1 MYRCATCIRSVLTL
15 IFFFGAVISASAQ
28 EGIYVQGSAFA
39 DVREFGSSSST
50 IVGPDDESSLDAV
63 GAGGSIRVGTWLHR
77 RWTIEAGLD
86 LTTRTTNDFRNPYI
100 LAIFPPGLAPL
111 DLSASTSFASVTT
124 MLGFHQ
130 RADWVRFGYRA
141 GFSFM
146 RATYRTE
153 FPDFAVPLSNAA
165 REPFALLSTLLP
177 TLPTSRLD
185 NTTLTRT
192 ENNGALALGFEAAI
206 ELADNLEVV
215 PELRAFAFSSS
226 GQGTFLIR
234 PGVGARWTF

>member
-15 IFFFGAVISASAQ
+15 VFFFSAVISASAQ

-39 DVREFGSSSST
+39 DIREFGSSSAT
-50 IVGPDDESSLDAV
+50 IVGLDDESSLDAI

-130 RADWVRFGYRA
+130 RADAVRLGYRA

-153 FPDFAVPLSNAA
+153 FPDLAVPLSTAG
-165 REPFALLSTLLP
+165 REPFALLSALLP
-177 TLPTSRLD
+177 TIPIRLD
-185 NTTLTRT
+185 STTLTRT

-206 ELADNLEVV
+206 EIADNLSVV
-215 PELRAFAFSSS
+215 PELRALAFSTS
-226 GQGTFLIR
+226 GRGTFLIR

>member
-1 MYRCATCIRSVLTL
+1 MYLAAPIITRSALAL
-15 IFFFGAVISASAQ
+15 IFFFGTAFSASAQ

-39 DVREFGSSSST
+39 DIREFGSSSGASRDL
-50 IVGPDDESSLDAV
+50 DDAFSLDATGV
-63 GAGGSIRVGTWLHR
+63 GGSIRVGTWLHR

-86 LTTRTTNDFRNPYI
+86 LSTRTTNEFRDPYI
-100 LAIFPPGLAPL
+100 LALFPPRTAPL
-111 DLSASTSFASVTT
+111 DLKASTSFASVTT

-130 RADWVRFGYRA
+130 RAGDGIRLGYRA

-146 RATYRTE
+146 RATYQTD
-153 FPDFAVPLSNAA
+153 FPTFATATATLG
-165 REPFALLSTLLP
+165 REPFVILE
-177 TLPTSRLD
+177 TLPIRFDSTR
-185 NTTLTRT
+185 LTRT

-206 ELADNLEVV
+206 EITDNLAVV
-215 PELRAFAFSSS
+215 PELRALAFSTA